1 MLNVRLPKLRKPG
14 IVQGEKG
21 FTILEVLIAI
31 FVTVVIGTAIALAI
45 GTSSKV
51 LVSANTKE
59 VAKDIAASD
68 MEYIKSLPWA
78 DNYILLTSSSSSSS
92 YGNPVIFKAIV
103 SPGPAAGI
111 PGATG
116 TVTFKDGGTA
126 LPGSSTVTLSGG
138 QAIFS
143 TSTLTQG
150 SHNIKAVYS
159 GDATHSSLTSIVLT
173 QTVTASSTT
182 STPAPAINSNYL
194 SSINIT
200 SLRMNEQQID
210 ITITWGG
217 KTVFTLTD
225 YRVNY

>member
-1 MLNVRLPKLRKPG
+1 MLNVRLLKLRKPG
-14 IVQGEKG
+14 IVQEEKG
-21 FTILEVLIAI
+21 YTILEVLLAI
-31 FVTVVIGTAIALAI
+31 FVTVVIGAAIALSI

-51 LVSANTKE
+51 LVSANTQE

-68 MEYIKSLPWA
+68 MEYIRSLPFA
-78 DNYILLTSSSSSSS
+78 SNYILLTSSSGSSSF
-92 YGNPVIFKAIV
+92 GNPVIFRAIV
-103 SPGPAAGI
+103 TPGA
-111 PGATG
+111 ATG

-150 SHNIKAVYS
+150 SHNITAVYS
-159 GDATHSSLTSIVLT
+159 GDATHSSLTSIVFT

-182 STPAPAINSNYL
+182 TILPAPINSNYL
-194 SSINIT
+194 SSINVT
-200 SLRMNEQQID
+200 YLRMNEQQID